1 MQNFLMFGKLTQIP
15 VKTSNWTVSSLG
27 FRTRLTAIYQRQG
40 QDLPHY
46 LLSCLNK
53 LNHVLVLFE
62 QIKLGLLTL
71 SLAHTKSIKIA
82 SVINKKRFYDQVILQ
97 MKEGHQ
103 WRILYELNKSNLTI
117 RIKKNNNII
126 NKQVI
131 TIILPPIGR
140 ITPIVFFLFGLIH
153 QTGDS
158 TRSDVKIHFLAGT
171 HQHPKFSRQANQ
183 KRSFRRQF
191 SNLATVF

>member
-71 SLAHTKSIKIA
+71 SFAHTKSIKIA

-131 TIILPPIGR
+131 KISPTSHWTNYPHCFFPVRPHTPNGR
-140 ITPIVFFLFGLIH
+140 
-153 QTGDS
+153 QYEEWC
-158 TRSDVKIHFLAGT
+158 
-171 HQHPKFSRQANQ
+171 
-183 KRSFRRQF
+183 
-191 SNLATVF
+191 